1 MDKMF
6 YNIEEVANMLGKTQ
20 ADVNQM
26 RMSGQIY
33 AMRDGGE
40 WKFKAEEV
48 QRILNPPKENDYY
61 NDDDEEDALA
71 APEGSEPGKDEGTV
85 IGKNQTAASDSSSSL
100 GLASDTDSDTG
111 ASSLD
116 INATLDS
123 DGASNI
129 ASDSV
134 LDLGE
139 GDLVLGESDALS
151 DVHSDVTLNDE
162 SSGINLYKPEGDS
175 GISLDD
181 NSMEDA
187 NLGSGSL
194 NVNLDELVLD
204 DEGLSIIEDG
214 SGLANDGGEFTLT
227 PDQDD
232 TEDASESG
240 SQVIAL
246 NESGSEDLGNPLLGE
261 GPEALD
267 PGVGLPDLNTGG
279 QDVGLDGGTAP
290 MYATPEMIAAM
301 SEEGLQE
308 KPYSIWVVLSLIVCL
323 IMLTLTLMMTVDLIR
338 SMWSWNK
345 PFELNSQL
353 MEWILNMFN

>member
-6 YNIEEVANMLGKTQ
+6 YSIEEVANMLGKTQ

-26 RMSGQIY
+26 RMSGQIF

-48 QRILNPPKENDYY
+48 QRVMNPPKESSYY
-61 NDDDEEDALA
+61 DEDEDALIPPDDSSVA
-71 APEGSEPGKDEGTV
+71 GQGDGTV
-85 IGKNQTAASDSSSSL
+85 IGKNKNGASGSSSSL
-100 GLASDTDSDTG
+100 GLAMEADNEPG

-123 DGASNI
+123 DGASDI

-139 GDLVLGESDALS
+139 DDLVLGESDALS
-151 DVHSDVTLNDE
+151 DLHSDVTLNDE
-162 SSGINLYKPEGDS
+162 SSGINLYKPEGYS
-175 GISLDD
+175 GLSLDD

-187 NLGSGSL
+187 SLGSGSL

-214 SGLANDGGEFTLT
+214 SGLATDGGDFTLT
-227 PDQDD
+227 PNQED
-232 TEDASESG
+232 TEDESESG

-246 NESGSEDLGNPLLGE
+246 TESDSEDLGDPLMGE
-261 GPEALD
+261 GPEALSDGFGIPSDQGFGNPQD
-267 PGVGLPDLNTGG
+267 PNSNVP
-279 QDVGLDGGTAP
+279 V
-290 MYATPEMIAAM
+290 YATKEMLAAM

-308 KPYSIWVVLSLIVCL
+308 KPYSIWVILSLIVCL
-323 IMLTLTLMMTVDLIR
+323 IMLTLTLMMTVDLVR

-353 MEWILNMFN
+353 MESILNMFN

>member
-20 ADVNQM
+20 AEVNQM

-48 QRILNPPKENDYY
+48 QRVLNPPKENDYY

-71 APEGSEPGKDEGTV
+71 GSEDSGSGKDEGTV
-85 IGKNQTAASDSSSSL
+85 IGRNQKAASDSSSSL

-139 GDLVLGESDALS
+139 DDLVLGESDALS

-181 NSMEDA
+181 HSMEDA

-232 TEDASESG
+232 VEDASESG

-246 NESGSEDLGNPLLGE
+246 EPGSEDLGNPLLGE

-267 PGVGLPDLNTGG
+267 PGEGFPGLNVGEQGSGLNE
-279 QDVGLDGGTAP
+279 TAP